1 MKLDVVKR
9 MIKLRMD
16 NRVLNNMRQT
26 MNEQI
31 EDEKGHMSKV
41 DFKKMFYTAFG
52 KKQEE
57 NKK

>member
-1 MKLDVVKR
+1 

-26 MNEQI
+26 MNESI
-31 EDEKGHMSKV
+31 EDEKGLMNKT

-52 KKQEE
+52 
-57 NKK
+57 